1 MEGKWSYAGRMI
13 PSPRRLGPVVAVLI
27 VLSSACGG
35 YPFAP
40 FTPGDFSLTDV
51 NPDSP
56 TYQQTRALSE
66 THGKVVI
73 VYFVSYG

>member
-1 MEGKWSYAGRMI
+1 MYIWIMLMTH
-13 PSPRRLGPVVAVLI
+13 RRLVPAVAVLT

-40 FTPGDFSLTDV
+40 FAPSDFSLTDV

-56 TYQQTRALSE
+56 TYQQTRALSGMR
-66 THGKVVI
+66 GKVAV